1 LQTTCGFY
9 PFSNGLELEIEPM
22 NRILF
27 LDNSLDDDPYQPL
40 SYWDPLLLFP
50 YDLFRVSA
58 GELPHELES
67 YSHILITGSAASVL
81 DDTEWMQ
88 VEIDL
93 IQKAERKGKVI
104 LGSCFGHQI
113 IARSLFGMD
122 AVRKREKPEI
132 GWPDIQIVCSDALLG
147 ESGRTLHSFIFH
159 YDEVCALP
167 EEKASIIA
175 RSKECDILAFK
186 VKERPVWGIQPHFEM
201 GIVQSLRYI
210 DNFKGNQVP
219 DRQIFFSAV
228 EYMPKD
234 SGWVIPLMKAFH
246 ETHPV

>member
-9 PFSNGLELEIEPM
+9 PFSKGLELEIEPM

-88 VEIDL
+88 AEVDF
-93 IQKAERKGKVI
+93 IQKAVNKGKVI

-201 GIVQSLRYI
+201 GIVQGLRYI

-219 DRQIFFSAV
+219 DRQIFFSAA

-234 SGWVIPLMKAFH
+234 SGWVIPLIKAFH

>member
-1 LQTTCGFY
+1 
-9 PFSNGLELEIEPM
+9 M

-27 LDNSLDDDPYQPL
+27 LDNSLHNDTYRPL
-40 SYWDPLLLFP
+40 IYWEPLLLFP

-58 GELPHELES
+58 GELPHELDS

-88 VEIDL
+88 AEVDL
-93 IQKAERKGKVI
+93 IRKAVNNGKVI

-132 GWPDIQIVCSDALLG
+132 GWPDIQIVSSDPLFG
-147 ESGRTLHSFIFH
+147 ESGRTIHTFIFH
-159 YDEVCALP
+159 YDEVCTVP
-167 EEKASIIA
+167 EKKATIIA
-175 RSKECDILAFK
+175 RSKQCDILAFK
-186 VKERPVWGIQPHFEM
+186 VKDRPVWGVQPHFEM
-201 GIVQSLRYI
+201 GIVQGLRYI
-210 DNFKGNQVP
+210 DKVKGSQVP
-219 DRQIFFSAV
+219 DRQSFFSSAQ
-228 EYMPKD
+228 YMPKD
-234 SGWVIPLMKAFH
+234 SGWVIPLMKRFH

>member
-1 LQTTCGFY
+1 
-9 PFSNGLELEIEPM
+9 M

-27 LDNSLDDDPYQPL
+27 LDNSLHNDTYRPL
-40 SYWDPLLLFP
+40 LYWESLLLFP

-58 GELPHELES
+58 GELPPELDS

-88 VEIDL
+88 AEVDL
-93 IQKAERKGKVI
+93 IRKAVNRGKVI

-113 IARSLFGMD
+113 IARALFGLD

-132 GWPDIQIVCSDALLG
+132 GWPDIQIVSSDPLFG
-147 ESGRTLHSFIFH
+147 ESGRTIHSFIFH
-159 YDEVCALP
+159 NDEVCTLP
-167 EEKASIIA
+167 PEKAVIIA
-175 RSKECDILAFK
+175 RSKQCDILVFK
-186 VKERPVWGIQPHFEM
+186 IKDRPVWGTQPHFEM

-210 DNFKGNQVP
+210 DKVKGNQVP
-219 DRQIFFSAV
+219 DRQSFFSSA

-234 SGWVIPLMKAFH
+234 SGWVIPLMKRFH
-246 ETHPV
+246 ETRPV